1 MRDVLR
7 SIACVLAA
15 IMLVAP
21 AFAARHGVWDT
32 HPALTE
38 QCFGSDQQVTA
49 DARITACTAI
59 IDLSSATSAERVD
72 ALRGRAHAQFLRE
85 RYDLAI
91 ADIDRALALDP
102 KNATLYVERATYH
115 SLAENYEQAEADAQ
129 RALQLSPG
137 NRSAETVLGEA
148 RAAKAAIAS
157 QKLASAPNARIALV
171 IGNSKY
177 LNTPPLPN
185 PVHDAED
192 VARELTRIGYR
203 VYGYPKTDFT
213 KRDMTAALNA
223 FFEASKGAASAIVWY
238 SGHGQEFVEVD
249 GDFGRNYVVPVDA
262 KITSSKGIRAQGVA
276 LSDLLLSVMPAT
288 GLRMVIVDA
297 CRSNDFDPA
306 VPFRG
311 FAREGRLGMFVV
323 YSTKPGTY
331 ASDGEGRNS
340 PFAAAF
346 VHEVRANPKD
356 ELRALLSRVVKRTGA
371 TTANQQVPEIVD
383 RYDALERPVL
393 AR

>member
-1 MRDVLR
+1 MRAILR
-7 SIACVLAA
+7 SIACALALVVLAA
-15 IMLVAP
+15 SA
-21 AFAARHGVWDT
+21 
-32 HPALTE
+32 
-38 QCFGSDQQVTA
+38 A
-49 DARITACTAI
+49 DAEQSASLTKQCLSPELGFSPEARIAACTDVINSKA
-59 IDLSSATSAERVD
+59 ATNAERVD
-72 ALRGRAHAQFLRE
+72 ALRARARCQGLRE

-91 ADIDRALALDP
+91 ADMDRAIALSPRDGS
-102 KNATLYVERATYH
+102 LYRDRAIYH
-115 SLAENYEQAEADAQ
+115 SLTENYDFAEADAQ
-129 RALQLSPG
+129 RALQLSPSDS
-137 NRSAETVLGEA
+137 RAQEVLSEA
-148 RAAKAAIAS
+148 RAAKAAIGAHN
-157 QKLASAPNARIALV
+157 LAPSPNTRIALV
-171 IGNSKY
+171 IGNGKY

-213 KRDMTAALNA
+213 RKEMSAALSA
-223 FFEASKGAASAIVWY
+223 FFDASKGAASAVVWY

-249 GDFGRNYVVPVDA
+249 GDYGRNYVVPVDA
-262 KITSSKGIRAQGVA
+262 KIVSSKSIRTQAIP
-276 LSDLLLSVMPAT
+276 LSDLLLAVTPAT

-311 FAREGRLGMFVV
+311 FSREGRLGMFVV

-346 VHEVRANPKD
+346 VAELRANPKD
-356 ELRALLSRVVKRTGA
+356 ELRALLVRVVKRTGA
-371 TTANQQVPEIVD
+371 ITRGQQVPDVVD

>member
-1 MRDVLR
+1 M
-7 SIACVLAA
+7 
-15 IMLVAP
+15 
-21 AFAARHGVWDT
+21 
-32 HPALTE
+32 
-38 QCFGSDQQVTA
+38 
-49 DARITACTAI
+49 
-59 IDLSSATSAERVD
+59 
-72 ALRGRAHAQFLRE
+72 
-85 RYDLAI
+85 
-91 ADIDRALALDP
+91 
-102 KNATLYVERATYH
+102 
-115 SLAENYEQAEADAQ
+115 
-129 RALQLSPG
+129 SPG
-137 NRSAETVLGEA
+137 IARGEEVLSEA
-148 RAAKAAIAS
+148 RAAKAAIAA
-157 QKLASAPNARIALV
+157 QKLAPSPNARIALV
-171 IGNSKY
+171 IGNGKY

-192 VARELTRIGYR
+192 VARELTRIGYKI
-203 VYGYPKTDFT
+203 YGYPKTDFT
-213 KRDMTAALNA
+213 WKEMTVAIDV
-223 FFEASKGAASAIVWY
+223 FFQASKGAASAIVWY

-249 GDFGRNYVVPVDA
+249 GDYGRNYVVPVDA
-262 KITSSKGIRAQGVA
+262 KLTSSTDIRTEGIP

-288 GLRMVIVDA
+288 GLRMVIVDG

-346 VHEVRANPKD
+346 VAELRANPKD
-356 ELRALLSRVVKRTGA
+356 ELRALLSRVVNRTGA
-371 TTANQQVPEIVD
+371 LTRNQQVPEVVD

>member
-1 MRDVLR
+1 MRVILR
-7 SIACVLAA
+7 SIACAFAIVVLAA
-15 IMLVAP
+15 SASAAP
-21 AFAARHGVWDT
+21 GAMT
-32 HPALTE
+32 
-38 QCFGSDQQVTA
+38 QCLSA
-49 DARITACTAI
+49 EPSPDARIAACTDVI
-59 IDLSSATSAERVD
+59 NSNTATNGQRLD
-72 ALRGRAHAQFLRE
+72 ALRARARCQALRE

-91 ADIDRALALDP
+91 ADMDRAIALSPRD
-102 KNATLYVERATYH
+102 ASLYLDRAIYH
-115 SLAENYEQAEADAQ
+115 SLAEDYDFAEADAQ

-137 NRSAETVLGEA
+137 LTRAQEVLSEA
-148 RAAKAAIAS
+148 RAAKAAIGA
-157 QKLASAPNARIALV
+157 QKLASSPNARIALV

-185 PVHDAED
+185 PMHDAED

-223 FFEASKGAASAIVWY
+223 FFEAAKNAASALVWY

-249 GDFGRNYVVPVDA
+249 GDYGRNYVVPVDA
-262 KITSSKGIRAQGVA
+262 KIISSKGIRAQGIP

-340 PFAAAF
+340 PFASAF
-346 VHEVRANPKD
+346 VQELRANPKD
-356 ELRALLSRVVKRTGA
+356 ELRALLARVVKRTDALTRG
-371 TTANQQVPEIVD
+371 QQVPEIVD
-383 RYDALERPVL
+383 RYDALERLVL

>member
-1 MRDVLR
+1 MREILR
-7 SIACVLAA
+7 SIACALAIVVLAA
-15 IMLVAP
+15 S
-21 AFAARHGVWDT
+21 AAAAGQS
-32 HPALTE
+32 A
-38 QCFGSDQQVTA
+38 CFGSDEQVSP
-49 DARITACTAI
+49 DARIAACSEI
-59 IDLSSATSAERVD
+59 INRSGATIGERSD
-72 ALRGRAHAQFLRE
+72 AFRGRAHAQFLRE

-91 ADIDRALALDP
+91 ADIDRAIALQP
-102 KNATLYVERATYH
+102 KNATLYIERATYH
-115 SLAENYEQAEADAQ
+115 TFAEDYDSAEADAQ

-137 NRSAETVLGEA
+137 NRSAEKVLSEA
-148 RAAKAAIAS
+148 RAAKAAIAAH
-157 QKLASAPNARIALV
+157 KLTPSPNARIALV

-213 KRDMTAALNA
+213 RNEMTAALSA
-223 FFEASKGAASAIVWY
+223 FFETSKGAASALVWY

-249 GDFGRNYVVPVDA
+249 GDYGRNYVVPVDA
-262 KITSSKGIRAQGVA
+262 KITSSKSIRAQGIP
-276 LSDLLLSVMPAT
+276 LSDLLLSVTPAT

-297 CRSNDFDPA
+297 CRSNDFDLA

-311 FAREGRLGMFVV
+311 FSREGRLGMFVV

-346 VHEVRANPKD
+346 VQELRANPKD
-356 ELRALLSRVVKRTGA
+356 ELRALLSRVVKRTDALTRG
-371 TTANQQVPEIVD
+371 QQVPDVVD